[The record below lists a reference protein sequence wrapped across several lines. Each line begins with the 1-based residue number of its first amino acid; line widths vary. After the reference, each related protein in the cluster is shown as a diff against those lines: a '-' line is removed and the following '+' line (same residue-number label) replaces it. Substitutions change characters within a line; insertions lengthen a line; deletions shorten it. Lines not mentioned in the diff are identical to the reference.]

1 MQEYFMLDAMIR
13 PIHFSFDGKDFF
25 IICKRIHSEAAWF
38 TWIYIAESKEVHT
51 ITKHILNKLW
61 SLRRRAVF
69 DLIVDEIRKKL
80 GHVQPGKILRVSI
93 TLGTT
98 VWLVLD

>member
-61 SLRRRAVF
+61 
-69 DLIVDEIRKKL
+69 RKKL